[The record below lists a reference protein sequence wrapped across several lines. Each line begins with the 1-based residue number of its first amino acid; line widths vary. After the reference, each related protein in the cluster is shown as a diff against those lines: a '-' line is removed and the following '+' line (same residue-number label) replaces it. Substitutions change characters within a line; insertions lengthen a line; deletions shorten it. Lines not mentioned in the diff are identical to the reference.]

1 VQLTLIDVDG
11 QPRARE
17 RESKKETD
25 RESVFAS
32 PLHPVGAR
40 DFRSLLAYSKI
51 AFNLKRAAR
60 YSRRG
65 MRDENKPPLFSLGA
79 RARNERKADVGKL
92 TTRYRVDAARSR
104 RRCRC

>member
-1 VQLTLIDVDG
+1 MSMG
-11 QPRARE
+11 NRARARARE
-17 RESKKETD
+17 RDRD
-25 RESVFAS
+25 RERESIFAS